1 MVVEVVWVE
10 EVVEVGDEMG
20 DEMGDEVEDEVRD
33 EVTVRIQYSVWSL
46 LIPQRLVTG
55 IRT

>member
-10 EVVEVGDEMG
+10 EVVEVG
-20 DEMGDEVEDEVRD
+20 DEVRD

-46 LIPQRLVTG
+46 LIPQRLVTR